1 MLASIIYLEQAGAQ
15 QSTVNYDL
23 SNYKLPTLKRHVLEF
38 NFDIVGNSTSTKSE
52 YNNNDTLESNQNQ
65 YSLGISPFY
74 SYYLNTEKYQFQ
86 YYLTADLPELSYN
99 SFKDPIDRAH
109 SLNFYPYVDNSG
121 ELREYLKR
129 KFFLEQDFHVSMNLK
144 KYNWF
149 GESINDSS
157 VVYTDSHQKTT
168 HYNINLSIPV
178 LAGWG
183 RIEQVED
190 ARLAVYI
197 LDDLNKAGQLNR
209 EINEADIEKLA
220 ELISKVQNECFFDSR
235 LAKIRQLKQVD
246 SLLMSISL
254 IDSSNIEYYS
264 LLNDN
269 WDYADGPVR
278 ESGFRVS
285 AGFSPVYYFYNSKYT
300 DERNYYNPDTSIT
313 FQTQRKIY
321 NSENGFLL
329 IINYER
335 PLNLYWQLSLS
346 NNFVISKTFSREFY
360 NRVDL
365 DTIQKMNRVDV
376 NNYLSGSLKY
386 YPNSRTTMS
395 LYLTESFYYWKKKEN
410 DVENTNE
417 LGLTSGIGINIDY

>member
-1 MLASIIYLEQAGAQ
+1 M
-15 QSTVNYDL
+15 
-23 SNYKLPTLKRHVLEF
+23 
-38 NFDIVGNSTSTKSE
+38 
-52 YNNNDTLESNQNQ
+52 
-65 YSLGISPFY
+65 SLG
-74 SYYLNTEKYQFQ
+74 YQKN
-86 YYLTADLPELSYN
+86 N
-99 SFKDPIDRAH
+99 S
-109 SLNFYPYVDNSG
+109 
-121 ELREYLKR
+121 
-129 KFFLEQDFHVSMNLK
+129 
-144 KYNWF
+144 F
-149 GESINDSS
+149 GESVNESS
-157 VVYTDSHQKTT
+157 VVYRDSHLKKTN
-168 HYNINLSIPV
+168 YRLDFGIPL
-178 LAGWG
+178 LAGLG
-183 RIEQVED
+183 RIERVED

-417 LGLTSGIGINIDY
+417 LGLTSGIGINIDYYISPRVRLDIYSRIEHYYTKSVEENELLTKEFDFVFGTSLVYKLL